1 MTREDAAARL
11 AELSTAIAEH
21 DRAYYE
27 ADAPTVTDAEYDA
40 LRRENAALEA
50 QHPDLVRDNSPS
62 RRVGAAPAR
71 GFAKVRHRVPMLS
84 LDNAF
89 AAADFEEF
97 CTRINRFLHR
107 PADTPLPFV
116 AEPKIDGLSINLLY
130 EGGTL
135 VRAATRGDGMEGED
149 VTANVRTMPTVPKR
163 LHGPAPALIEVRG
176 EVFIEKADFLALN
189 AAQVA
194 ADQRQFA
201 NPRNAAA
208 GSLRQLDVSITASR
222 PLQLFAYAM
231 GDVQGG
237 LPPTHWAYLQQLTA
251 WGFQV
256 NPLSRRLPG
265 AADAEAFQAETALAR
280 AGLAYDIDGVVYKL
294 DDLALQRRLG
304 FVGRA
309 PRWAIA
315 WKFPAEQATTVLEEI
330 HIQVGRTGALT
341 PVAWLAPV
349 NVGGV
354 LVTRATLHNED
365 EIARLDV
372 RAGDTVVVQRAG
384 DVIPQILRVLHD
396 QPRGSLP
403 WAPPDT
409 CPACGSAAVRPP
421 GEAVR
426 RCTGGLVCP
435 AQAVERLNHFVAR
448 PAFDIEGLGEKTVT
462 EFFGLGWLHT
472 PADIFR
478 LARHRDALMA
488 REGWKAKSVQ
498 NLLAAIEARRRVPLG
513 RFIYALGIRRVGE
526 TNAKLLARH
535 YGSYAAWRE
544 RMLAATVV
552 GSDERSALGSIIGVG
567 EALAKELAAFFE
579 EPRNRA
585 VLDDLAAELTITDA
599 VPAAAGA
606 LSGKNL
612 VFTGTLETMSR
623 PEAKAMAEKLGA
635 RVTDSVSKRTDL
647 LILGADAG
655 SKARKAAELGVATA
669 SEAEWREMAGL

>member
-1 MTREDAAARL
+1 
-11 AELSTAIAEH
+11 
-21 DRAYYE
+21 
-27 ADAPTVTDAEYDA
+27 
-40 LRRENAALEA
+40 
-50 QHPDLVRDNSPS
+50 
-62 RRVGAAPAR
+62 
-71 GFAKVRHRVPMLS
+71 
-84 LDNAF
+84 
-89 AAADFEEF
+89 
-97 CTRINRFLHR
+97 
-107 PADTPLPFV
+107 
-116 AEPKIDGLSINLLY
+116 
-130 EGGTL
+130 
-135 VRAATRGDGMEGED
+135 
-149 VTANVRTMPTVPKR
+149 
-163 LHGPAPALIEVRG
+163 
-176 EVFIEKADFLALN
+176 
-189 AAQVA
+189 
-194 ADQRQFA
+194 
-201 NPRNAAA
+201 
-208 GSLRQLDVSITASR
+208 
-222 PLQLFAYAM
+222 
-231 GDVQGG
+231 
-237 LPPTHWAYLQQLTA
+237 
-251 WGFQV
+251 
-256 NPLSRRLPG
+256 
-265 AADAEAFQAETALAR
+265 
-280 AGLAYDIDGVVYKL
+280 
-294 DDLALQRRLG
+294 
-304 FVGRA
+304 
-309 PRWAIA
+309 
-315 WKFPAEQATTVLEEI
+315 
-330 HIQVGRTGALT
+330 
-341 PVAWLAPV
+341 
-349 NVGGV
+349 
-354 LVTRATLHNED
+354 
-365 EIARLDV
+365 
-372 RAGDTVVVQRAG
+372 
-384 DVIPQILRVLHD
+384 
-396 QPRGSLP
+396 
-403 WAPPDT
+403 
-409 CPACGSAAVRPP
+409 
-421 GEAVR
+421 VR